1 MKLKPQLNQKPE
13 RVKVYV
19 RVRPF
24 NDDEIRRGGNT
35 PFTTIDSDNNYLAI
49 RKEYATKEYSYDG
62 IYDMD
67 STQDQIFNN
76 SAIPV
81 IDVSI

>member
-1 MKLKPQLNQKPE
+1 MKLKPLLNQKPE

-24 NDDEIRRGGNT
+24 NDDEIKRGGNT

-49 RKEYATKEYSYDG
+49 RKEYATKEYSYYG

-67 STQDQIFNN
+67 STQDQIFKN

>member
-1 MKLKPQLNQKPE
+1 MKLKSLVNQKPE

-62 IYDMD
+62 IYNMD

>member
-1 MKLKPQLNQKPE
+1 MKLKPLLNQKPE

-24 NDDEIRRGGNT
+24 NDDEIKRGGNT

-67 STQDQIFNN
+67 STQDQIFKN